1 MEFNLSEKELEL
13 QNVHAEW
20 SDVYYKKDI
29 KEFIKRLKHA
39 LKHGIKGATHMSEPE
54 LIKNEWAIINKLA
67 GDELI

>member
-29 KEFIKRLKHA
+29 KEFIKRLNVLTASTNGNVKV
-39 LKHGIKGATHMSEPE
+39 
-54 LIKNEWAIINKLA
+54 N
-67 GDELI
+67 